1 MNDWTYEKGLH
12 DLGNGIYAYLQPNGS
27 WGWSNTGL
35 VVDGDESLLVD
46 TLFDSHLTRDMLKT
60 MRDAVGRKAKNID
73 WVVNTHAN
81 GDHCHGNH
89 LIEGAEIIAS
99 AAAAAEMDQVTPE
112 LMAQL
117 LRAAPDMGEVGE
129 YFIHCFGAFDFNGIV
144 HTPPTQTFS
153 GEKHVQVGDKDVHLI
168 EVGPAHT
175 AGAVLAFVPA
185 DKTIF
190 TGDILF
196 IDGTPIMWV
205 GPASNWIATC
215 DRMLVMDVDHIVPGH
230 GPITDKNGVKQ
241 VRDYLAYLDKEAR
254 LRFDAGLD
262 VATAAQDIALGEYR
276 HWLDTERVVVNVHTM
291 YKDYQNDSSPA
302 DTMELFG
309 LMAQMWKSQR
319 AS

>member
-1 MNDWTYEKGLH
+1 MTDWTYQKGLH
-12 DLGNGIYAYLQPNGS
+12 DLGNDIYAYLQPDGS

-35 VVDGDESLLVD
+35 VVDGEESLLVD
-46 TLFDSHLTRDMLKT
+46 TLFDNHLTRDMLKT
-60 MRDAVGRKAKNID
+60 MRDAVGRKAKDID

-99 AAAAAEMDQVTPE
+99 TAAAAEMEQITPE
-112 LMAQL
+112 LLAELM
-117 LRAAPDMGEVGE
+117 RAAPDMGEVGE
-129 YFIHCFGAFDFNGIV
+129 YFIHCFGAFDFDGIV

-153 GEKHVQVGDKDVHLI
+153 GDKIVQVGAKDVHLM

-175 AGAVLAFVPA
+175 AGDVLAYVPT

-196 IDGTPIMWV
+196 IDGTPIMWA
-205 GPASNWIATC
+205 GPASNWIAAC
-215 DRMLVMDVDHIVPGH
+215 DRIMALDVDHIVPGH

-241 VRDYLAYLDKEAR
+241 VRDYLSYLDKEAR
-254 LRFDAGLD
+254 LRFDAGMD
-262 VATAAQDIALGEYR
+262 VSTAAQDIALGKYR
-276 HWLDTERVVVNVHTM
+276 HWLDAERVVVNVHTL
-291 YKDYQNDSSPA
+291 YKEYRGDSSPP

-309 LMAQMWKSQR
+309 LMAQMWKGQR
-319 AS
+319 AA

>member
-1 MNDWTYEKGLH
+1 MNDWTYKKGLH
-12 DLGNGIYAYLQPNGS
+12 DLGNGIYAYLQPDGS

-89 LIEGAEIIAS
+89 LVEGAEIIAS
-99 AAAAAEMDQVTPE
+99 TAAAAEMEQVTPE
-112 LMAQL
+112 LMAEL
-117 LRAAPDMGEVGE
+117 LRAAPGMGEVGE
-129 YFIHCFGAFDFNGIV
+129 YFIHCFGAFDFDGIV

-153 GEKHVQVGDKDVHLI
+153 GEKTVKVGDKDVHLI

-175 AGAVLAFVPA
+175 AGDVLAFVPA

-196 IDGTPIMWV
+196 IDGTPIMWA
-205 GPASNWIATC
+205 GPASNWIAAC
-215 DRMLVMDVDHIVPGH
+215 DRMLAMDVDHVVPGH
-230 GPITDKNGVKQ
+230 GPIADKSGVKQ
-241 VRDYLAYLDKEAR
+241 VRDYLAYLDQETR
-254 LRFDAGLD
+254 SRFDAGMD

-276 HWLDTERVVVNVHTM
+276 HWLDAERVVVNVHTM
-291 YKDYQNDSSPA
+291 YKEYRGDSSPA
-302 DTMELFG
+302 DIMELFG

>member
-1 MNDWTYEKGLH
+1 MNDWTYKKGLH
-12 DLGNGIYAYLQPNGS
+12 DLGNGIYAYLQPDGS

-89 LIEGAEIIAS
+89 LVEGAEIIAS
-99 AAAAAEMDQVTPE
+99 TAAAAEMEQVTPE
-112 LMAQL
+112 LMAEL
-117 LRAAPDMGEVGE
+117 LRAAPGMGEVGE
-129 YFIHCFGAFDFNGIV
+129 YFIHCFGAFDFDGIV

-153 GEKHVQVGDKDVHLI
+153 GEKTMKVGDKDVHLI

-175 AGAVLAFVPA
+175 AGDVLAFVPA

-196 IDGTPIMWV
+196 IDGTPIMWA
-205 GPASNWIATC
+205 GPASNWIAAC
-215 DRMLVMDVDHIVPGH
+215 DRMLAMDVDHVVPGH
-230 GPITDKNGVKQ
+230 GPIADKSGVKQ
-241 VRDYLAYLDKEAR
+241 VRDYLAYLDQETR
-254 LRFDAGLD
+254 SRFDAGMD

-276 HWLDTERVVVNVHTM
+276 HWLDAERVVVNVHTM
-291 YKDYQNDSSPA
+291 YKEYRGDSSPA
-302 DTMELFG
+302 DIMELFG